1 MTCFRHALKL
11 NPDLADAYRN
21 LALTGGGAGNGSEIA
36 RLADLLDQS
45 STPLID
51 RITAGFALGKLLD
64 DAGAFPEAFRRY
76 ADANALFKRMQADM
90 GQRFDSE
97 ALRRTTSGL
106 IETFTPGF
114 FAELARADNRSELPV
129 FIVGMPRSGTSLVEQ
144 IVASHPDVF
153 GAGEL
158 THIGQIAGVLR
169 RDGAEF
175 CSEWKAELLSRLS
188 NDHLGKLLR
197 LAPNASRIVDKM
209 PDNLFHLG
217 LISMLFPRAR
227 VIVCR
232 RDPRDTCL
240 SCYFQFFPAGNL
252 FSYDLADC
260 GIRHR
265 ETERL
270 MIHWRQVL
278 PIAVIEVEYE
288 LLVSDLEGQSR
299 RLIAFLGLDWNPAC
313 LDFYRTKRTVLTASS
328 WQVRQPLFAGS
339 VGRWRRY
346 ERELGPLMESLGAT

>member
-1 MTCFRHALKL
+1 
-11 NPDLADAYRN
+11 
-21 LALTGGGAGNGSEIA
+21 
-36 RLADLLDQS
+36 
-45 STPLID
+45 
-51 RITAGFALGKLLD
+51 
-64 DAGAFPEAFRRY
+64 
-76 ADANALFKRMQADM
+76 
-90 GQRFDSE
+90 
-97 ALRRTTSGL
+97 
-106 IETFTPGF
+106 
-114 FAELARADNRSELPV
+114 
-129 FIVGMPRSGTSLVEQ
+129 MPRSGTSLVEQ

-158 THIGQIAGVLR
+158 THIGQIAGLLR